1 MMNRRE
7 LERENTLDLINCVVI
22 LVNMISIYSISMD
35 DIDRL
40 KYIEKVMKN
49 CIDRQ
54 DMIDLL
60 DNH

>member
-1 MMNRRE
+1 MNRRE